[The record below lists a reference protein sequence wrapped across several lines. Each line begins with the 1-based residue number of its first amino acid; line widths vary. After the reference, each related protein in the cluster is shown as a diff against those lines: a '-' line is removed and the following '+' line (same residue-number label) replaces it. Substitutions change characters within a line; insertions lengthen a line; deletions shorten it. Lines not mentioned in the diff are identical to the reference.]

1 MASLNIDL
9 FTDVCCPWCFVG
21 ARRLEQALA
30 EIGTSAD
37 VTIVHRPFL
46 LFPATPPEGID
57 IAAMLRERYGA
68 ADARQMFAPA
78 EAAAR
83 ETGFA
88 LDLTKQPRA
97 YSTVAAHTLIRHA
110 DARGIGRALA
120 DALYVAH
127 FIDAKNVSQPDV
139 LAGVSEAHG
148 FTPAEARRIVE
159 DEGELT
165 ITRQDA
171 GRAGALGIR
180 GVPHAVFNGR
190 IALSGAQPLAAF
202 RQAVSASLA

>member
-1 MASLNIDL
+1 MPSLNIDL
-9 FTDVCCPWCFVG
+9 FTDVCCPWCFIG
-21 ARRLEQALA
+21 TRRLEQALA

-37 VTIVHRPFL
+37 VTVVHRPFL
-46 LFPATPPEGID
+46 LFPETPPEGID
-57 IAAMLRERYGA
+57 IAAMLRDRYRVS
-68 ADARQMFAPA
+68 DARQVFASA

-110 DARGIGRALA
+110 DARGTGRAMA

-127 FIDAKNVSQPDV
+127 FVDAKDVSQPDV
-139 LAGVSEAHG
+139 LAVIAEAHG
-148 FTPAEARRIVE
+148 FAPDETRRIVQ

-165 ITRQDA
+165 ITRA
-171 GRAGALGIR
+171 EARRANALGIR
-180 GVPHAVFNGR
+180 GVPHAMLNGMAT
-190 IALSGAQPLAAF
+190 ISGAQPLAVF
-202 RQAVSASLA
+202 RHAITSSLT

>member
-9 FTDVCCPWCFVG
+9 FTDVCCPWCFIG
-21 ARRLEQALA
+21 TRRLEQAIAELA
-30 EIGTSAD
+30 ASAD

-46 LFPATPPEGID
+46 LFPETPPEGID
-57 IAAMLRERYGA
+57 IAAMLRQKYGV
-68 ADARQMFAPA
+68 ADARQAFAPA

-88 LDLTKQPRA
+88 LDLEKQPRA

-110 DARGIGRALA
+110 DARGTGRAVA

-127 FIDAKNVSQPDV
+127 FIDAKNVADPDV
-139 LAGVSEAHG
+139 LAAVAAAHG
-148 FTPAEARRIVE
+148 FAPDEARRIVQ

-165 ITRQDA
+165 ATRAEA

-180 GVPHAVFNGR
+180 GVPHAMFNGMTT
-190 IALSGAQPLAAF
+190 ISGAQPLAVF
-202 RQAVSASLA
+202 RQAITSALV